1 MNMNEI
7 TANIQYFQVFN
18 HFESLTEIDRYTDY
32 LTEFI
37 EHLVDN
43 MMLLIKSAV
52 EHTCS

>member
-7 TANIQYFQVFN
+7 AADIQHFQVFN

-43 MMLLIKSAV
+43 TVLLIKSAV
-52 EHTCS
+52 EHACS